1 MPSYWNV
8 VSGANAFL
16 PSSDSSHHLHLQ
28 SFRVSRA
35 APVLELSLHLPAPT
49 ARTRPAV
56 EQKAS
61 REDRGVR
68 DGPGGLAWSDVDEQ
82 SESQRR
88 SFSCTKL
95 SSLLAEKAQYLQ
107 RFVASLP
114 APVAVLVASLL
125 ARTPLLTSEVVG
137 NMPATPSP
145 LTVSFLPN
153 SFSETRFLTVRAASP
168 CVDRHAVRVAHAE
181 LLHLAEAADG
191 HG

>member
-1 MPSYWNV
+1 MLSQAPTPSSHRRILATTRIFKVFASPVQLQYSNFPSTFPPRQLV
-8 VSGANAFL
+8 PAL
-16 PSSDSSHHLHLQ
+16 PSSKK
-28 SFRVSRA
+28 RVA
-35 APVLELSLHLPAPT
+35 KIEVLGT
-49 ARTRPAV
+49 G
-56 EQKAS
+56 
-61 REDRGVR
+61 REGWL
-68 DGPGGLAWSDVDEQ
+68 GSDVDEQ

-114 APVAVLVASLL
+114 APVAVFVASLL
-125 ARTPLLTSEVVG
+125 ARTPLFASEVVG

-145 LTVSFLPN
+145 LTVSFLPD